1 MRTRVVKRVL
11 NVMMTAV
18 LVLGI
23 LFFSSLSVKEY
34 LPYARNRIQAER
46 LQKEAAGRDE
56 KGRRKINWKK
66 LQKRNK
72 DIIAWIEIPG
82 TKVDYPIVKCPT
94 RSYYLHHDAEGR
106 NSILGAV
113 FVQPETAGDF
123 SDIHTVIYG
132 HNMRDKQMF
141 GSLHYFESKEFFEE
155 HRDVYI
161 YLPGET
167 IRAVPY
173 SVYDCRDATDTYRIE
188 FGSGEEWQQWQEM
201 TVEKSYHDA
210 GENPE
215 PGSQV
220 VTLST
225 CSNGRG
231 RKSRFV
237 VNCIVRERS
246 GIDAESVDLHGE
258 ACVRPGT

>member
-132 HNMRDKQMF
+132 HNMRAMAVERVTFHFSMVKVMRF
-141 GSLHYFESKEFFEE
+141 SNTAMMVESAAKL
-155 HRDVYI
+155 I
-161 YLPGET
+161 NTKNSAPQ
-167 IRAVPY
+167 
-173 SVYDCRDATDTYRIE
+173 S
-188 FGSGEEWQQWQEM
+188 
-201 TVEKSYHDA
+201 
-210 GENPE
+210 
-215 PGSQV
+215 
-220 VTLST
+220 
-225 CSNGRG
+225 
-231 RKSRFV
+231 
-237 VNCIVRERS
+237 
-246 GIDAESVDLHGE
+246 
-258 ACVRPGT
+258 